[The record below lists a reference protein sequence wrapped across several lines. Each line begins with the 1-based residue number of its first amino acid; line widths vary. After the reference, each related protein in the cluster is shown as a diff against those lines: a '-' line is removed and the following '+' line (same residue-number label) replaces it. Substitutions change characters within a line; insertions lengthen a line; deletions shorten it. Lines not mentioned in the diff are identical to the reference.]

1 MANVST
7 LTLGSQVITL
17 PYNPNTVIWNYLLNK
32 QTMDTYGGRVVQI
45 LSVATQQM
53 NFSGDAGSRPKLL
66 YLYSQLKQMQDSQIQ
81 SQSSAQ
87 LVIPATFAENGA
99 ITQSVYIE
107 TINLGIDYTTVTH
120 PYQIVFQIEDNEVTG
135 QLITSALNQIQNA
148 FNYSTG
154 IGNTITG
161 NLNLVYQ
168 GLDPA
173 NQLSV
178 AQLANAFATPS
189 NTTKTIINTPTV
201 NGSYGV

>member
-66 YLYSQLKQMQDSQIQ
+66 YLYSQLKKMQDSQIQ

-161 NLNLVYQ
+161 KLNLVYQ
-168 GLDPA
+168 GLNPT

>member
-1 MANVST
+1 MANFST

-99 ITQSVYIE
+99 ITQSVYID
-107 TINLGIDYTTVTH
+107 TINLGIDYTTVTY

-168 GLDPA
+168 GLNPT